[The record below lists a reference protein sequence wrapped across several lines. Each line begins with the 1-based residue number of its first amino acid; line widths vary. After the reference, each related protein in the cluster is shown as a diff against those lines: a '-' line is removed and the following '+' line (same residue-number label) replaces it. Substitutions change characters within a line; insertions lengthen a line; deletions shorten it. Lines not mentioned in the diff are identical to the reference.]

1 MRRAFA
7 AGVIV
12 KVSNALRFLG
22 AAAASIVL
30 LLLLVLRVTSCS
42 PAPKQQPTPGL
53 TPPEVAERRPD
64 PPGCVAAGWSAA
76 AQTNAQ
82 NLRGQAWSPF
92 GRMEIGWETYAPL
105 LQREVGTACPPDSEG
120 FAAAFAAWQDEHD
133 LAPDGVVD
141 ETDFQFVKSQIQSRR
156 EVVKLSV
163 QGICPDTA
171 DEIAAARPHEGYMG
185 KQVWLRP
192 GALAAYR
199 RMVAAARAEVPEI
212 AADPRNL
219 TIFSGYRSPSA
230 DAARCAEEGNCDGVR
245 RARCSPHRTGLAMD
259 VYVGQAPGY
268 GPDSSADPN
277 RLFMSKTPTYQ
288 WLLANAERFGFVN
301 YPFEPW
307 HWEWTGEQP

>member
-1 MRRAFA
+1 LRRAFA
-7 AGVIV
+7 AGVMV

-22 AAAASIVL
+22 AVAASVAL

-42 PAPKQQPTPGL
+42 PAPRQQPTPGL
-53 TPPEVAERRPD
+53 TPPEVAERKTD
-64 PPGCVAAGWSAA
+64 PPGCVSPGWTNA
-76 AQTNAQ
+76 AQTNAET
-82 NLRGQAWSPF
+82 LKAHAWAPF
-92 GRMEIGWETYAPL
+92 GRMELGWETYAPL
-105 LQREVGTACPPDSEG
+105 LQREIGTACPPGSEG

-141 ETDFQFVKSQIQSRR
+141 ETDFQFVKNQIQGRR
-156 EVVKLSV
+156 EVVKLSA

-171 DEIAAARPHEGYMG
+171 DEIAAARPEEGYMR
-185 KQVWLRP
+185 KQVHLRP
-192 GALAAYR
+192 GALHAYR

-230 DAARCAEEGNCDGVR
+230 DAARCAREGNCDGIA

-277 RLFMSKTPTYQ
+277 RLFMSKTPTYR

-307 HWEWTGEQP
+307 HWEWTGEAP